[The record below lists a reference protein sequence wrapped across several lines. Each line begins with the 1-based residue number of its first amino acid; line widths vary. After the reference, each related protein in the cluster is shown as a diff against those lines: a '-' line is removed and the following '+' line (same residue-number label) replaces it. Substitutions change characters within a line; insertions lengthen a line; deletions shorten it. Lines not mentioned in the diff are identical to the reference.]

1 MWVFHWSECCVVST
15 EFLLPSFLV
24 DDQVGVSDG
33 KFRSHT
39 AVHVHLERIQPS
51 GLAFA
56 SDAYTGAVAENT
68 TRSVT
73 VVALN
78 VLGTVL
84 NEHVHFSILN
94 PEGWLFFFS
103 FILFSLSFLCVW
115 LRIFLFDSICSY
127 LSFLLFKYRVFFGWP
142 SFGTFDSRFFSSFF
156 CLLRLFSSWPI
167 FRSLIRNIS

>member
-1 MWVFHWSECCVVST
+1 M
-15 EFLLPSFLV
+15 
-24 DDQVGVSDG
+24 GVSDG

-115 LRIFLFDSICSY
+115 LRIFFIRFHLFLSLVSFVQVP
-127 LSFLLFKYRVFFGWP
+127 SFLWLAEFWNV
-142 SFGTFDSRFFSSFF
+142 
-156 CLLRLFSSWPI
+156 
-167 FRSLIRNIS
+167 